1 MTTLTPALVGAK
13 PSNER
18 PSFAVATI
26 GFVGSTVLTATL
38 MVLMSAL

>member
-1 MTTLTPALVGAK
+1 MTTLTTALASAQ

-26 GFVGSTVLTATL
+26 GFVSSTVLTATL